1 MKTIEMINAQARKPE
16 WSMAEPVNFSL
27 EEGEHIA
34 IVGRNGSGKSMF
46 VDMLTSRHPA
56 FPGMVE
62 YSFDEPYNKLKHI
75 TFRDTYGGDNDKTYF
90 LQQRWNQMEID
101 DELFHLA
108 PLLDK
113 YIILLSSGEL
123 RKYKLAS
130 SLFTG
135 PKVLIMENPFIG
147 LDASTRDQLK
157 ALMDMLAKEQGLQII
172 LVLAKTD
179 EIPDFITH
187 IIEVKDMHVLPKISI
202 EQWKKTHENEHKQS
216 RSLTLSTSV
225 SGMVS
230 GRF

>member
-90 LQQRWNQMEID
+90 L
-101 DELFHLA
+101 
-108 PLLDK
+108 
-113 YIILLSSGEL
+113 
-123 RKYKLAS
+123 
-130 SLFTG
+130 
-135 PKVLIMENPFIG
+135 
-147 LDASTRDQLK
+147 
-157 ALMDMLAKEQGLQII
+157 
-172 LVLAKTD
+172 
-179 EIPDFITH
+179 
-187 IIEVKDMHVLPKISI
+187 
-202 EQWKKTHENEHKQS
+202 
-216 RSLTLSTSV
+216 
-225 SGMVS
+225 
-230 GRF
+230 